1 LGKRNPEKAK
11 SPLPYW
17 DESSQKGGTYH
28 GQTLDFQ
35 SRISFVG
42 IRKGSAAKMIG
53 ALLIV
58 RFENKSRDWWSHVID
73 NRTKS
78 IRPNQTR

>member
-1 LGKRNPEKAK
+1 M
-11 SPLPYW
+11 
-17 DESSQKGGTYH
+17 
-28 GQTLDFQ
+28 
-35 SRISFVG
+35 G